1 MIEFKGCYYC
11 ECCLKEYP
19 EGAGECPDC
28 KGVSSKPIADALPA
42 GTVLAGR
49 YLIGNP
55 LGRGAFGIT
64 YLAMDTTLQR
74 KTAVKEYAPQGK
86 CSREGFHL
94 FPEGEQNGKVF
105 EAEKARFWNEAAITF
120 GLFDIPGI
128 GCVFDCFED
137 NNTVYM
143 IQEYLPG
150 GTLAE
155 KVKSR
160 NKGLGESETL
170 IIFSDVINGLGKLH
184 SLGILHL
191 DISPDNLMFDS
202 EGKLRLIDFGI
213 SSFKDTR
220 SAFAWKPG
228 YSSPEQ
234 LSGEMATGPWS
245 DIYSLASTMY
255 YAMTGRTPFGYL
267 RKKLNASPAPMNRY
281 CEVSEETERAIVRA
295 LSPLVATRYFT
306 VGMFA
311 EALGYKNTGNIADKT
326 LRCWSDAWLSA
337 TTSADP
343 VNSRKK
349 IKNMG
354 YMLRIHVKRVA
365 VFLLI
370 MTMLAES
377 GILIWQKADRF
388 GFISA
393 KARASQILHPEN
405 RGLNLEL
412 CKELIESLT
421 GTDELELMG
430 KDEEYTYGLYTRYEY
445 SFDKESENNIKYE
458 NSVTFQV
465 DRETNWVTEVHFNS
479 VDRNIQKSF
488 LTDFLNVFIPE
499 TYLTEEEAEYILK
512 CEEADRNST
521 EGFISGH
528 PIFWMTVSA
537 PSDISYY
544 YSTSIYI
551 R

>member
-1 MIEFKGCYYC
+1 
-11 ECCLKEYP
+11 
-19 EGAGECPDC
+19 
-28 KGVSSKPIADALPA
+28 
-42 GTVLAGR
+42 
-49 YLIGNP
+49 
-55 LGRGAFGIT
+55 
-64 YLAMDTTLQR
+64 
-74 KTAVKEYAPQGK
+74 
-86 CSREGFHL
+86 
-94 FPEGEQNGKVF
+94 
-105 EAEKARFWNEAAITF
+105 
-120 GLFDIPGI
+120 
-128 GCVFDCFED
+128 
-137 NNTVYM
+137 
-143 IQEYLPG
+143 
-150 GTLAE
+150 
-155 KVKSR
+155 
-160 NKGLGESETL
+160 
-170 IIFSDVINGLGKLH
+170 
-184 SLGILHL
+184 
-191 DISPDNLMFDS
+191 
-202 EGKLRLIDFGI
+202 
-213 SSFKDTR
+213 
-220 SAFAWKPG
+220 
-228 YSSPEQ
+228 
-234 LSGEMATGPWS
+234 
-245 DIYSLASTMY
+245 
-255 YAMTGRTPFGYL
+255 
-267 RKKLNASPAPMNRY
+267 
-281 CEVSEETERAIVRA
+281 
-295 LSPLVATRYFT
+295 
-306 VGMFA
+306 
-311 EALGYKNTGNIADKT
+311 
-326 LRCWSDAWLSA
+326 
-337 TTSADP
+337 
-343 VNSRKK
+343 
-349 IKNMG
+349 
-354 YMLRIHVKRVA
+354 MLRIHLKRVA

-370 MTMLAES
+370 MTLLAES

-393 KARASQILHPEN
+393 KARASQILHPED